1 MTVSLTPEME
11 EFVADRV
18 ASGRYPSPIEVVRA
32 GLRLLEAQEQAREV
46 ALAEVRRKIAIGLEQ
61 ADRGEVREG
70 EAVFDELDAQDEAWH
85 DGHGQGGSS

>member
-32 GLRLLEAQEQAREV
+32 GLRLLEAQEQERAE
-46 ALAEVRRKIAIGLEQ
+46 ALAEVRRKIAVGLKQ
-61 ADRGEVREG
+61 ADRGEVRDG
-70 EAVFDELDAQDEAWH
+70 EAVFDDLDRQDDQWHGEAGP
-85 DGHGQGGSS
+85 DASS